1 MSIISPTNSTSL
13 IVDDFINYATQHLTT
28 VGGVISTISL
38 YPAAPTP
45 IPGPGV
51 ISWTGYTVTP
61 SVPTPPFPTA
71 NFDPNLIETPTA
83 DTTPIEMT
91 DSQLAIADEASL
103 NGSNINEA
111 SAIAF
116 DDDRTL
122 SSEDI
127 EGVETAL
134 VEDARREP
142 TPTDAEPIDNNI
154 QQVPN
159 YKTNVKVPPEIVVA
173 MRKYGVGR
181 TAIQRAHLLAQCA
194 HESGVWIYKEEIASG
209 AAYEGRSDLGN
220 TQTGDGKRYKGR
232 GYIQLTGRANYKK
245 YGPVAGADF
254 ENNPTI
260 VATKYF
266 ADTACMF
273 WKSHRLDTKAVDST
287 ETTIK
292 VITKKIN
299 GGYNGLTDRIKKF
312 NLYWKE
318 LQKDPTLWS

>member
-1 MSIISPTNSTSL
+1 MSVLQPTNNTSA
-13 IVDDFINYATQHLTT
+13 IIDDFINYATQHLTT
-28 VGGVISTISL
+28 VSGVINTISL

-45 IPGPGV
+45 VPGPGV

-71 NFDPNLIETPTA
+71 DFDPNLVETPTV
-83 DTTPIEMT
+83 DTSEIEMT
-91 DSQLAIADEASL
+91 DEQLAVAGAASL
-103 NGSNINEA
+103 DGANINE
-111 SAIAF
+111 STAIAF
-116 DDDRTL
+116 GGESL
-122 SSEDI
+122 YGGADI
-127 EGVETAL
+127 ETVEQEL
-134 VEDARREP
+134 VRDAQSQP
-142 TPTDAEPIDNNI
+142 TPPDAEVPDDGIE
-154 QQVPN
+154 QVPN
-159 YKTNVKVPPEIVVA
+159 YKTKVKVPPEMVVA

-209 AAYEGRSDLGN
+209 AAYEGRKDLGN
-220 TQTGDGKRYKGR
+220 TQKGDGVRYKGR
-232 GYIQLTGRANYKK
+232 GYVQLTGRANYRK

-273 WKSHRLDTKAVDST
+273 WKSNKLDTKAVDST

-292 VITKKIN
+292 VITKRIN
-299 GGYNGLTDRIKKF
+299 GGYNGLEDRMKKF
-312 NLYWKE
+312 KLYWTE

>member
-1 MSIISPTNSTSL
+1 MSVLQPTNNTSA
-13 IVDDFINYATQHLTT
+13 IIDDFINYATQHLTT
-28 VGGVISTISL
+28 VSGVINTISL
-38 YPAAPTP
+38 YPGVPTP
-45 IPGPGV
+45 VPGPGV

-71 NFDPNLIETPTA
+71 DFDPNLVETPTV
-83 DTTPIEMT
+83 DTSEIEMT
-91 DSQLAIADEASL
+91 DEQLAAADAASL
-103 NGSNINEA
+103 NGANINESTA
-111 SAIAF
+111 VAF
-116 DDDRTL
+116 
-122 SSEDI
+122 SEDSLY
-127 EGVETAL
+127 GGADVETVEQEL
-134 VEDARREP
+134 VRDAQQQP
-142 TPTDAEPIDNNI
+142 TPPDVELPEDGI

-159 YKTNVKVPPEIVVA
+159 YKTKVKVPPEMVVA

-181 TAIQRAHLLAQCA
+181 TPIQRAHLLAQCA

-209 AAYEGRSDLGN
+209 AAYEGRKDLGN

-232 GYIQLTGRANYKK
+232 GYVQLTGRANYRK

-273 WKSHRLDTKAVDST
+273 WKSHKLDSKAVDSS

-299 GGYNGLTDRIKKF
+299 GGYNGLADRMKKF
-312 NLYWKE
+312 KLYWTE

>member
-1 MSIISPTNSTSL
+1 MSVLPPSNNTSAII
-13 IVDDFINYATQHLTT
+13 DDFITYATQHLTT
-28 VGGVISTISL
+28 VSGVITTVSL

-45 IPGPGV
+45 VPGPGA
-51 ISWTGYTVTP
+51 ITWTGYTVTP

-71 NFDPNLIETPTA
+71 NFDPNLVETPIA
-83 DTTPIEMT
+83 DTTSIEMT
-91 DSQLAIADEASL
+91 DSQLAASEQASL

-111 SAIAF
+111 TAMAFESDEEFTPSQIESAEA
-116 DDDRTL
+116 
-122 SSEDI
+122 
-127 EGVETAL
+127 AL
-134 VEDARREP
+134 VEDAENQP
-142 TPTDAEPIDNNI
+142 TPTEAEPIDDDI
-154 QQVPN
+154 KQVPN
-159 YKTNVKVPPEIVVA
+159 YKTNVKVPPEMVVA

-209 AAYEGRSDLGN
+209 AAYEGRKDLGN

-232 GYIQLTGRANYKK
+232 GYVQLTGRANYKK

-260 VATKYF
+260 VATRYF

-273 WKSHRLDTKAVDST
+273 WKSNKLDAKAVDSS

-292 VITKKIN
+292 VISKRIN
-299 GGYNGLTDRIKKF
+299 GGYNGLADRMKKF
-312 NLYWKE
+312 KLYWTE